1 MVFKSKYSIIIIILL
16 FSISCNK
23 AEDEENIDAEGYE
36 SYRYELW
43 KKCIQNNYQIDFI
56 GQQYDDGSYP
66 NFRGEPFDRDHEGI
80 GGIDTEGVLSNIEE
94 VLSQSNSLDAVLLCI
109 GGNDLLG
116 GDDPQP
122 VIDNISLIIDE
133 IQNRFPNI
141 IIFLEQIAPGNNEI
155 MTNEFQE
162 KLTEFNAL
170 IYNTATD
177 YSNQNSSV
185 IAVDMNTNFTE
196 NLLADDVH
204 YNQQG
209 AVFVAE
215 QYYSSISTVFNSQLS
230 LKILPLGDSRVE
242 GARP

>member
-1 MVFKSKYSIIIIILL
+1 MKKLFFQFFLTLTLGWCLLNSCSKDSD
-16 FSISCNK
+16 S
-23 AEDEENIDAEGYE
+23 EGYE

-43 KKCIQNNYQIDFI
+43 KKCIQNDYEIDFV
-56 GQQYDDGSYP
+56 GQQYDDGTYP
-66 NFRGEPFDRDHEGI
+66 NFMGASFDRDHEGI
-80 GGIDTEGVLSNIEE
+80 GGIESEGVLNNIEE
-94 VLSQSNSLDAVLLCI
+94 VLLQSNHLDAVLLCI

-116 GDDPQP
+116 GDDPQT
-122 VIDNISLIIDE
+122 VIDNIGLIIEE

-155 MTNEFQE
+155 MTNDFTQ
-162 KLTEFNAL
+162 KLSEFNDL
-170 IYNTATD
+170 VYNTALT

-185 IAVDMNTNFTE
+185 IAVDMSTNFTE

-204 YNQQG
+204 YNQDG
-209 AVFVAE
+209 AVFIAE
-215 QYYSSISTVFNSQLS
+215 QYYSSISTIFNLQTS

>member
-1 MVFKSKYSIIIIILL
+1 MYKLFYYWFIIFNLTL
-16 FSISCNK
+16 FSISCSK
-23 AEDEENIDAEGYE
+23 DSDGEGYE

-43 KKCIQNNYQIDFI
+43 KKCIQNDYEIDFV
-56 GQQYDDGSYP
+56 GQQYDDGTYP
-66 NFRGEPFDRDHEGI
+66 NFMGASFDRDHEGI
-80 GGIDTEGVLSNIEE
+80 GGIESEGVLNNIEE
-94 VLSQSNSLDAVLLCI
+94 VLLQSNHLDAVLLCI

-116 GDDPQP
+116 GDDPQT
-122 VIDNISLIIDE
+122 VIDNIGLIIEE

-155 MTNEFQE
+155 MTNDFTQ
-162 KLTEFNAL
+162 KLSEFNDL
-170 IYNTATD
+170 IYNTAST

-185 IAVDMNTNFTE
+185 IAVDMSTNFTE

-204 YNQQG
+204 YNQDG
-209 AVFVAE
+209 AVFIAE
-215 QYYSSISTVFNSQLS
+215 QYYSSISTVFNSQTT